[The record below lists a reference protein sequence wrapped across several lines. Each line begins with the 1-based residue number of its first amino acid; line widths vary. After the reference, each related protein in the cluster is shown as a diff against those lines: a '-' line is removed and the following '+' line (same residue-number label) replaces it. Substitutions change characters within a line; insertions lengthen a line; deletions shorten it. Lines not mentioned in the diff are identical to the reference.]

1 VQLADS
7 DPDSL
12 MRVWAGQDR
21 PEYLLLRGHRSEQA
35 GQGQTARTDW
45 LNFLDRY
52 PFHPYTDYIH
62 YRLGRSY
69 AGEDS
74 WRAALDHLLPLHRA
88 ESHTGEL
95 EHRIATTLVDLYQQL
110 NPADGEEMLAR
121 LNRPLARRCLAAVA
135 AARGKLAVL
144 PLSGSDSEWGRDLAR
159 SLRIGRELFAPSGP
173 ELPLLDDRS
182 DPLYHAQLL
191 AALTDDRDWL
201 LLQSAR
207 AEFLAPVQLLPR
219 LHVVCPDRTFPATEA
234 LPTLSLHL
242 DPLLQAR
249 LLADWAL
256 DTLGLRRFAVL
267 APADTIG
274 RQMAREF
281 SLAVEQRCDS
291 VLFTSYFFPGSDD
304 IGKQLGELREFGLE
318 LDFRDSLRWSLADTL
333 PLTAEQALT
342 YDWSRADTIWLPA
355 IEPEPSAGWYHSG
368 EVLAPPDTSGFQASR
383 RLFCRHDSLFQ
394 VVPPDSLPLPPEIL
408 PDLFEIYQ
416 RDHPSKSCPVRSIE
430 AIFFP
435 LYSEDVNHMATQL
448 AFYHFEAQL
457 LGSEFWIDWA
467 VRGEAGTLLRGM
479 IAPLPF
485 APSPAVERFISEFYN
500 VTYRYP
506 DLEQL
511 LTAATPALM
520 ESLPDR
526 AALRAACDSTGFRLD
541 STFVWQPG
549 LRLVN
554 GFNHSPQLGYFDGDR
569 WLPLRPA
576 PGKAAP

>member
-249 LLADWAL
+249 CSL
-256 DTLGLRRFAVL
+256 TGLWIRWGCAVS
-267 APADTIG
+267 PCWPPPI
-274 RQMAREF
+274 
-281 SLAVEQRCDS
+281 
-291 VLFTSYFFPGSDD
+291 
-304 IGKQLGELREFGLE
+304 
-318 LDFRDSLRWSLADTL
+318 
-333 PLTAEQALT
+333 
-342 YDWSRADTIWLPA
+342 
-355 IEPEPSAGWYHSG
+355 PSAARWRANS
-368 EVLAPPDTSGFQASR
+368 VWRWNS
-383 RLFCRHDSLFQ
+383 
-394 VVPPDSLPLPPEIL
+394 
-408 PDLFEIYQ
+408 
-416 RDHPSKSCPVRSIE
+416 
-430 AIFFP
+430 
-435 LYSEDVNHMATQL
+435 
-448 AFYHFEAQL
+448 
-457 LGSEFWIDWA
+457 A
-467 VRGEAGTLLRGM
+467 VTACC
-479 IAPLPF
+479 
-485 APSPAVERFISEFYN
+485 SPATSS
-500 VTYRYP
+500 P
-506 DLEQL
+506 
-511 LTAATPALM
+511 AATI
-520 ESLPDR
+520 SV
-526 AALRAACDSTGFRLD
+526 S
-541 STFVWQPG
+541 SW
-549 LRLVN
+549 VN
-554 GFNHSPQLGYFDGDR
+554 CASSDWNWISATRCAGAWR
-569 WLPLRPA
+569 TRCR
-576 PGKAAP
+576 